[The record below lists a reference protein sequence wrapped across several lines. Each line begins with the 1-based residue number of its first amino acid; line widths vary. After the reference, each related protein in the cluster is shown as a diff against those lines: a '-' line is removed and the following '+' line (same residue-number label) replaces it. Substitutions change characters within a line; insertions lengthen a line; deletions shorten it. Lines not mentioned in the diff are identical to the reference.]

1 VLLDPNLENSGDVQ
15 KLGVVHSH
23 ATQRDARKTDFQ
35 YDLDPATALILAA
48 RIVDCNHYAINRRFA
63 NLFIDVT
70 QLEIRA
76 TLLSMSFALMSG
88 VPDMFVIQLESASK
102 MAALRDWL
110 CAFPVRWRYNLLY
123 AVGSRTS
130 GAERATEALPSLVAS
145 ALKIGLILM

>member
-1 VLLDPNLENSGDVQ
+1 MPERQIFNN
-15 KLGVVHSH
+15 
-23 ATQRDARKTDFQ
+23 

-76 TLLSMSFALMSG
+76 TLLSMSFALTNG

-102 MAALRDWL
+102 MAALRDRL

-123 AVGSRTS
+123 TVGSRTN

>member
-1 VLLDPNLENSGDVQ
+1 MLLNPNLKNSGDVQ

-48 RIVDCNHYAINRRFA
+48 RIVDCNHYAINWRFA

-70 QLEIRA
+70 QFEIRA

-102 MAALRDWL
+102 WQRYGIGCAHFL
-110 CAFPVRWRYNLLY
+110 CDGVTTSSTPSVLEPVVQRELQRLSQVSWPQL
-123 AVGSRTS
+123 SK
-130 GAERATEALPSLVAS
+130 S
-145 ALKIGLILM
+145 ALF

>member
-1 VLLDPNLENSGDVQ
+1 VLLDPNLKNSGDVQ

-70 QLEIRA
+70 QL
-76 TLLSMSFALMSG
+76 
-88 VPDMFVIQLESASK
+88 K
-102 MAALRDWL
+102 K
-110 CAFPVRWRYNLLY
+110 
-123 AVGSRTS
+123 TS
-130 GAERATEALPSLVAS
+130 NVVVDVVCLNERCTGHVCNST
-145 ALKIGLILM
+145 